1 MRVLVIEPNLFWSA
15 RIMKSLSAL
24 GHEPVLVGKPT
35 GSYPDAEAA
44 ILNLGAAEFEPDAL
58 VPRLRKAGIF
68 VIGHAGHKE
77 IDLRQM
83 GKKAGC
89 DRIASNSEMTFKLE
103 SLLLEAASP
112 GN

>member
-1 MRVLVIEPNLFWSA
+1 MRVLVFESNLFWSS
-15 RIMKSLSAL
+15 RIVKSLSAL
-24 GHEPVLVGKPT
+24 GHEPLLVAKPADQ
-35 GSYPDAEAA
+35 YPEAQAA
-44 ILNLGAAEFEPDAL
+44 ILNLGVSEFEPSAL
-58 VPRLRKAGIF
+58 VPALRSKGVF